1 MHFPHTHFSPP
12 SLFQTLSLPLSLP
25 LSLSLSPSRK
35 VRILFEECFYNS
47 RDESYQVFCL
57 EQPLEGTMTE
67 DAGAV
72 VRLETLE
79 DCNNYLWRDPGS
91 ISPHTHLHSHTH
103 VHTCIRAHTVSD
115 KVKKS
120 VDNLLEFFQM
130 EHGGSLR
137 TSMVSARTHT
147 HTHTHTH
154 HIERCV
160 PL

>member
-1 MHFPHTHFSPP
+1 MIELQIYAFLPTLTSLPPP
-12 SLFQTLSLPLSLP
+12 SFK
-25 LSLSLSPSRK
+25 LSLSLSRK

-91 ISPHTHLHSHTH
+91 ISPHTHIYIHTH
-103 VHTCIRAHTVSD
+103 MCTHAYVHT
-115 KVKKS
+115 
-120 VDNLLEFFQM
+120 Q
-130 EHGGSLR
+130 
-137 TSMVSARTHT
+137 
-147 HTHTHTH
+147 
-154 HIERCV
+154 
-160 PL
+160 